1 MTTSN
6 PTMVDPVEA
15 PYTSVV
21 GLRAVFSDGTE
32 VQFSGALISPTEVI
46 TASHGVW
53 KQGLGTAVA
62 VVALPEALPVE
73 NASVGKETV
82 FQSGVYAEDY
92 HYNPVDDA
100 YDELFQQASASD
112 YALVHFGTPLIGT
125 AAFTLAT
132 SQSMSQQVTS
142 IAGFPYSGPEISS
155 YGFANYKGP
164 GTFDSEIS
172 LGPGSSGGPI
182 WTTGAN
188 GVLTI
193 IGTVSTPSNAAAQT
207 ASSYAQVSGWEG
219 QDNATTVGGDTVTAS
234 QGGLYTQTGDS
245 GFLTSMGADTIQAD
259 AGTGVIYAAGSS
271 ASVLG
276 GSGQLIVVCGAGTD
290 TVRPGTGS
298 ATLYGGTGG
307 GVLDAG
313 FGGGSD
319 LVAGGGNATLVG
331 GGNGDALFCSATA
344 STAAA
349 GGAGQEVIV
358 GGGGPDTMVGGQGT
372 TTAFAGTG
380 ADTFSAFEAQ
390 HGTLVVVGFNAAD
403 TLQLDTVSGGAV
415 QTATADY
422 GTTYTFANGSEV
434 VVYGTDKPGNV
445 VIG

>member
-6 PTMVDPVEA
+6 PTTIDPAAA

-21 GLRAVFSDGTE
+21 GLLATFSDGST

-46 TASHGVW
+46 TAAHGVW
-53 KQGLGTAVA
+53 REGIGAAIA
-62 VVALPEALPVE
+62 VVALPEAIPAD
-73 NASVGKETV
+73 NATAGSETA
-82 FQSGVYAEDY
+82 FQSGTYAEDY
-92 HYNPVDDA
+92 HYNAVDDSD
-100 YDELFQQASASD
+100 DELYQQASASD
-112 YALVHFGTPLIGT
+112 YALVHFGTPLVGT

-142 IAGFPYSGPEISS
+142 IAGLPYGGPEISS
-155 YGFANYKGP
+155 YGFANYKAP

-193 IGTVSTPSNAAAQT
+193 IGTVSTDSNAAAQT
-207 ASSYAQVSGWEG
+207 AASHAEITGWEG
-219 QDNATTVGGDTVTAS
+219 QDASTVVGNTVTGS

-245 GFLTSMGADTIQAD
+245 SLLTSLGADTIQAD
-259 AGTGVIYAAGSS
+259 AGTGVIYAAG
-271 ASVLG
+271 ASTSILG
-276 GSGQLIVVCGAGTD
+276 GSGALIVVCGAGAD

-298 ATLYGGTGG
+298 ATLFGGTGG
-307 GVLDAG
+307 GILDAG

-319 LVAGGGNATLVG
+319 LVAGGGLSTLVG
-331 GGNGDALFCSATA
+331 GGNGDALFCAAIA

-358 GGGGPDTMVGGQGT
+358 GGGGPDTLVGGQGT
-372 TTAFAGTG
+372 TTAFAGTA

-390 HGTLVVVGFNAAD
+390 HGTLLVVGFTPAD
-403 TLQLDTVSGGAV
+403 TLLLNTQNGGTV
-415 QTATADY
+415 QTTVGGY

-434 VVYGTDKPGNV
+434 VLYGADKPAGV
-445 VIG
+445 VIS